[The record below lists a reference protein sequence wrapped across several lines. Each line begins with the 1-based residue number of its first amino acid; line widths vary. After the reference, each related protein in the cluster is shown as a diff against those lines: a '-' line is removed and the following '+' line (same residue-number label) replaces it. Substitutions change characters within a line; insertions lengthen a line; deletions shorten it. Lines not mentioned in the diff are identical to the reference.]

1 MITIGLAKILDQHNL
16 IFFYIIYG
24 IQGLFQS
31 IGWPTVVAVM
41 GNWFHGDTRGFIMT
55 VWNSHT
61 SVGNMVGK
69 ALSSFA
75 LSINGGGTLAT
86 GNNWPATF
94 FACGALIATMSFFV
108 FCFLKESPRHAGIDP
123 EELDVDS
130 PEASTSTS
138 LLTATKPSSTLLTLP
153 YLTIKM
159 YKPTVTAQSPQA
171 RRATSPIAGL
181 HQAFCAR
188 WPFLALWSLL

>member
-75 LSINGGGTLAT
+75 LSST
-86 GNNWPATF
+86 GRTWPLVITGQRRFLLRRFDCNNELFCLLF
-94 FACGALIATMSFFV
+94 FERIA
-108 FCFLKESPRHAGIDP
+108 RHAGIDP
-123 EELDVDS
+123 EELDV
-130 PEASTSTS
+130 
-138 LLTATKPSSTLLTLP
+138 
-153 YLTIKM
+153 I
-159 YKPTVTAQSPQA
+159 
-171 RRATSPIAGL
+171 G
-181 HQAFCAR
+181 
-188 WPFLALWSLL
+188 